1 MLKIVDRAL
10 GVLLILGAGG
20 HTYGSISSYGRQPL
34 TLLWA
39 LSASLFILLLGAVHL
54 LRTARR
60 GDRALA
66 WIAVAGTVC
75 QLMAS
80 VIFGQLI
87 GAPADPRVI
96 GFVVI
101 CSGLIVF
108 GLRDALGAK
117 GATA

>member
-1 MLKIVDRAL
+1 MLKIIDRGL

-20 HTYGSISSYGRQPL
+20 HTLGSIKAYADQPM

-54 LRTARR
+54 LRTVRP
-60 GDRALA
+60 GDRTLA
-66 WIAVAGTVC
+66 WIGAAGAACQIAAAAV
-75 QLMAS
+75 
-80 VIFGQLI
+80 FGALI
-87 GAPADPRVI
+87 GNPGDPRVI

-101 CSGLIVF
+101 CAGLIIF
-108 GLRDALGAK
+108 SLKDAWSFE

>member
-1 MLKIVDRAL
+1 MLKIIDRGF

-20 HTYGSISSYGRQPL
+20 HTYGSISGYSRQPI

-54 LRTARR
+54 LRTARP

-66 WIAVAGTVC
+66 WIAVAGGVC
-75 QLMAS
+75 QLIAA

-101 CSGLIVF
+101 CTGLIVF
-108 GLRDALGAK
+108 GLRDALTK
-117 GATA
+117 GAAA